1 MSQLSLSRSPYRT
14 GFAQRSLWDRR
25 SRSNLRSGIVSN
37 QSAARAVALP
47 KINLQFGPVT
57 LIMAL
62 AVGIVLIGMAYLAH
76 FNQVAT
82 KGYDLRKLEADRQQ
96 LLSENEIKDARLAQA
111 KSMTTI
117 ISTGRISG
125 MKKASDIIFVRGE
138 TTIASANTY

>member
-1 MSQLSLSRSPYRT
+1 
-14 GFAQRSLWDRR
+14 
-25 SRSNLRSGIVSN
+25 LRSGIVSN

-96 LLSENEIKDARLAQA
+96 LLSENEIKDARLAQS
-111 KSMTTI
+111 KSMNNI
-117 ISTGRISG
+117 INTGRLEG
-125 MKKASDIIFVRGE
+125 MKKASDIIFVRGDSA
-138 TTIASANTY
+138 IASANTY